1 MKKLFIFA
9 ASSLLMLA
17 SCSESN
23 DFVNNVA
30 QDSPIAFSA
39 YNGNGTRAGYAGD
52 ISSTT
57 LQTTG
62 FGVFAYNTGASDYG
76 ATGHSTM
83 ATTEDTPNWAPNF
96 MWNQQVTYSSG
107 WVYTPLKYWPNGV
120 DTNGASEA
128 TVQKLSFFAYA
139 PYVDVASGSGET
151 GITALSANYVNGDP
165 KVTYALSGSGND
177 VDLLWGTTSTNG
189 ATVGG
194 VAQAGVGSDLKVSDT
209 SVANLNENLTKM
221 NTSGKVGFN
230 FKHAL
235 AKIKDVQ
242 VKVDPDNV
250 NIETDANERP
260 RTKITVSNIT
270 ITSTNFTDNNK
281 SEGEGKKS
289 TKGGVFNLAT
299 GIWNLTET
307 DAAQSSTEQITP
319 TGDSG
324 AHNVLNANMIDPE
337 TVDAAN
343 LFGTTTPSV
352 TTGITGVTTEY
363 VTAYNSTTRRPLML
377 MPGTKPR
384 FTVAITYTV
393 RTEDA
398 NLAAGYSETT
408 QTITKTVDFADPVLL
423 NKQYIL
429 RLSLGL
435 TTIKVDA
442 AVADW
447 VDDGTQVITLP
458 VNVVEP

>member
-1 MKKLFIFA
+1 M
-9 ASSLLMLA
+9 
-17 SCSESN
+17 
-23 DFVNNVA
+23 
-30 QDSPIAFSA
+30 
-39 YNGNGTRAGYAGD
+39 
-52 ISSTT
+52 
-57 LQTTG
+57 
-62 FGVFAYNTGASDYG
+62 
-76 ATGHSTM
+76 
-83 ATTEDTPNWAPNF
+83 
-96 MWNQQVTYSSG
+96 
-107 WVYTPLKYWPNGV
+107 
-120 DTNGASEA
+120 
-128 TVQKLSFFAYA
+128 
-139 PYVDVASGSGET
+139 
-151 GITALSANYVNGDP
+151 
-165 KVTYALSGSGND
+165 SGSGND

-194 VAQAGVGSDLKVSDT
+194 VAQAGVGSDLKVSGT

-242 VKVDPDNV
+242 VNVDPDNV
-250 NIETDANERP
+250 NIQTDANERP
-260 RTKITVSNIT
+260 LTKITVSNIT

-324 AHNVLNANMIDPE
+324 THNVLNAAMIDPA
-337 TVDAAN
+337 TVNAEN
-343 LFGTTTPSV
+343 LFGTTTPEV
-352 TTGITGVTTEY
+352 TTGITGVTTTY

>member
-139 PYVDVASGSGET
+139 PYVASGSGET

>member
-151 GITALSANYVNGDP
+151 
-165 KVTYALSGSGND
+165 GND

-442 AVADW
+442 EVAEWVAD
-447 VDDGTQVITLP
+447 GEQVITLP

>member
-139 PYVDVASGSGET
+139 PYVASGSGET

-442 AVADW
+442 EVAEWD
-447 VDDGTQVITLP
+447 DDGEHTITLP

>member
-83 ATTEDTPNWAPNF
+83 ATTEETPNWAPNF

-139 PYVDVASGSGET
+139 PYVASGSGET
-151 GITALSANYVNGDP
+151 GITALSANNVNGDP

-194 VAQAGVGSDLKVSDT
+194 VAQAGVGSDLKASGE
-209 SVANLNENLTKM
+209 SVAKLNENLTKM
-221 NTSGKVGFN
+221 KTNGKVGFN

-242 VKVDPDNV
+242 VKVDPDV
-250 NIETDANERP
+250 TMEVDANSRP
-260 RTKITVSNIT
+260 LTKITVSNIT
-270 ITSTNFTDNNK
+270 ITSTNYTRTAVT
-281 SEGEGKKS
+281 EGEGYKS

-299 GIWNLTET
+299 GIWTLTE
-307 DAAQSSTEQITP
+307 ANEAQSSTEQITP

-363 VTAYNSTTRRPLML
+363 VTAYNSTNRRPLML
-377 MPGTKPR
+377 MPGTYPR

-398 NLAAGYSETT
+398 NLSAGYSETT
-408 QTITKTVDFADPVLL
+408 QTITKTVDFASPVLL
-423 NKQYIL
+423 NKQYTL
-429 RLSLGL
+429 KLSLGL

-442 AVADW
+442 EVAEWVAD
-447 VDDGTQVITLP
+447 GEQVITLP

>member
-96 MWNQQVTYSSG
+96 MWNQQVRYSSG
-107 WVYTPLKYWPNGV
+107 WVYTPLKYWPNGI

-139 PYVDVASGSGET
+139 PYVASCSGEGS
-151 GITALSANYVNGDP
+151 GITALSANTDAGDP
-165 KVTYALSGSGND
+165 KITYSLSGAGND

-194 VAQAGVGSDLKVSDT
+194 VAQAGVGSDLKVSEV

-221 NTSGKVGFN
+221 KTNGKVGFN

-242 VKVDPDNV
+242 VNVDPDV
-250 NIETDANERP
+250 TMEVDANSRP
-260 RTKITVSNIT
+260 LTKITVSNIT
-270 ITSTNFTDNNK
+270 ITSTNYTRTAVT
-281 SEGEGKKS
+281 EGEGYKS

-299 GIWNLTET
+299 GIWTLTEA
-307 DAAQSSTEQITP
+307 DEAQSSTEQITP

-324 AHNVLNANMIDPE
+324 TYNVLNAAMIDPA
-337 TVDAAN
+337 TVNAEN
-343 LFGTTTPSV
+343 IFGAS
-352 TTGITGVTTEY
+352 GITGVTTDY
-363 VTAYNSTTRRPLML
+363 VTAYNSTDRRPLML
-377 MPGTKPR
+377 MPGTYPR

-398 NLAAGYSETT
+398 NLAEGYSETT
-408 QTITKTVDFADPVLL
+408 QTITKTVDFANPVLL
-423 NKQYIL
+423 NKQYTL
-429 RLSLGL
+429 KLSLGL
-435 TTIKVDA
+435 TSIKVEA
-442 AVADW
+442 VVADW
-447 VDDGTQVITLP
+447 DNDNDGEHTITLP
-458 VNVVEP
+458 VNVVPAEP

>member
-83 ATTEDTPNWAPNF
+83 ATTGETPNWAPNF

-107 WVYTPLKYWPNGV
+107 WVYTPLKYWPNGI
-120 DTNGASEA
+120 DTDGASEA

-139 PYVDVASGSGET
+139 PYVASGSGET
-151 GITALSANYVNGDP
+151 GITALSANNVNGDP

-194 VAQAGVGSDLKVSDT
+194 VAQAGVGSDLKVSEV

-250 NIETDANERP
+250 SIEEDENERP
-260 RTKITVSNIT
+260 LTKITVSNIT
-270 ITSTNFTDNNK
+270 ITSTNYTRTAVT
-281 SEGEGKKS
+281 EGEGYKS

-299 GIWNLTET
+299 GIWTLTEA

-319 TGDSG
+319 TGENG
-324 AHNVLNANMIDPE
+324 ANVLNAAMIDPA
-337 TVDAAN
+337 TVNAAN
-343 LFGTTTPSV
+343 IFGESPAS
-352 TTGITGVTTEY
+352 GITGVTTDY
-363 VTAYNSTTRRPLML
+363 VTAYNSTDRRPLML
-377 MPGTKPR
+377 MPGTYPR

-408 QTITKTVDFADPVLL
+408 QTITKTVDFASPVLL
-423 NKQYIL
+423 NKQYTL
-429 RLSLGL
+429 KLSLGL

-442 AVADW
+442 EVAEWVAD
-447 VDDGTQVITLP
+447 GEQVITLP
-458 VNVVEP
+458 VNVNPVEP

>member
-139 PYVDVASGSGET
+139 PYVASGSGET
-151 GITALSANYVNGDP
+151 GITALSANYENGDP

-442 AVADW
+442 EVAEWVAD
-447 VDDGTQVITLP
+447 GEQVITLP

>member
-83 ATTEDTPNWAPNF
+83 ATTEETPNWAPNF

-107 WVYTPLKYWPNGV
+107 WVYTPLKYWPNGI
-120 DTNGASEA
+120 DTDGASEA

-139 PYVDVASGSGET
+139 PYVASGSGET
-151 GITALSANYVNGDP
+151 GITALSANNVNGDP

-194 VAQAGVGSDLKVSDT
+194 VAQAGVGSDLKVSET

-250 NIETDANERP
+250 SIQEDANERP
-260 RTKITVSNIT
+260 LTKITVSNIT
-270 ITSTNFTDNNK
+270 ITSTNYTRTVSSG
-281 SEGEGKKS
+281 SEPYKS

-299 GIWNLTET
+299 GIWNLTEA

-363 VTAYNSTTRRPLML
+363 VTAYSSTNRRPLML
-377 MPGTKPR
+377 MPGTYPR

-408 QTITKTVDFADPVLL
+408 QTITKTVDFASPVLL
-423 NKQYIL
+423 NKQYTL
-429 RLSLGL
+429 KLSLGL

-442 AVADW
+442 EVAEWVAD
-447 VDDGTQVITLP
+447 GEQVITLP
-458 VNVVEP
+458 VNVNPVEP

>member
-17 SCSESN
+17 SCSQSDEL
-23 DFVNNVA
+23 VNNVA

-39 YNGNGTRAGYAGD
+39 YNGNSTRAGQAGD
-52 ISSTT
+52 MTT
-57 LQTTG
+57 ANLQNTG
-62 FGVFAYNTGASDYG
+62 FGVFAYNTGSSDYG
-76 ATGHSTM
+76 ATGYSTM
-83 ATTEDTPNWAPNF
+83 ATTGDTPNWTPNF

-107 WVYTPLKYWPNGV
+107 WGYTPLKYWPNGI

-139 PYVDVASGSGET
+139 PYVASVSGEGS
-151 GITALSANYVNGDP
+151 GITALSANDEAGDP
-165 KVTYALSGSGND
+165 KITYSLSGAGND

-194 VAQAGVGSDLKVSDT
+194 VAQAGVGSDLKDSEV

-221 NTSGKVGFN
+221 KTNGKVGFN

-242 VKVDPDNV
+242 VKVDPDV
-250 NIETDANERP
+250 TMEVDANSRP
-260 RTKITVSNIT
+260 LTKITVSNIT
-270 ITSTNFTDNNK
+270 ITSTNYTRTAVSSG
-281 SEGEGKKS
+281 SEPYKS

-299 GIWNLTET
+299 GIWNLTEA

-319 TGDSG
+319 TGENG
-324 AHNVLNANMIDPE
+324 ANVLNAAMIDPA
-337 TVDAAN
+337 TVNAAN
-343 LFGTTTPSV
+343 IFGESPAS
-352 TTGITGVTTEY
+352 GITGVTTDY
-363 VTAYNSTTRRPLML
+363 VTAYNSTNRRPLML
-377 MPGTKPR
+377 MPGTYPR

-398 NLAAGYSETT
+398 NLDAGYSETT
-408 QTITKTVDFADPVLL
+408 QTITKTVDFASPVLL
-423 NKQYIL
+423 NKQYTL
-429 RLSLGL
+429 KLSLGL
-435 TTIKVDA
+435 TSIKVDA
-442 AVADW
+442 EVANW
-447 VDDGTQVITLP
+447 GDGSEQVITLP

>member
-83 ATTEDTPNWAPNF
+83 ATTAETPNWAPNF
-96 MWNQQVTYSSG
+96 MWNQWVTYSSG
-107 WVYTPLKYWPNGV
+107 WVYTPLKYWPNGI
-120 DTNGASEA
+120 DTDGASEA

-139 PYVDVASGSGET
+139 PYVASGSGET
-151 GITALSANYVNGDP
+151 GITALSANNVNGDP

-189 ATVGG
+189 NTVGG
-194 VAQAGVGSDLKVSDT
+194 VAQAGVGSDEYSGINV
-209 SVANLNENLTKM
+209 NENLTKM
-221 NTSGKVGFN
+221 NTSGKVGFL

-242 VKVDPDNV
+242 VKIAPDV
-250 NIETDANERP
+250 AIEGTGTRP
-260 RTKITVSNIT
+260 LTKITVSNIT

-281 SEGEGKKS
+281 SEGVGKKS

-299 GIWNLTET
+299 GEWSLTEL
-307 DAAQSSTEQITP
+307 DAAQSSTEQITR

-324 AHNVLNANMIDPE
+324 AHNVLNADMIDPE
-337 TVDAAN
+337 TVNAVTI
-343 LFGTTTPSV
+343 FGESPAS
-352 TTGITGVTTEY
+352 GITGVTTDY

-377 MPGTKPR
+377 MPGTKPE
-384 FTVAITYTV
+384 FTIAITYTV

-408 QTITKTVDFADPVLL
+408 QTITKTVQFGSAVEL
-423 NKQYIL
+423 NKQYTLNLI
-429 RLSLGL
+429 LGL
-435 TTIKVDA
+435 TSIKVEA
-442 AVADW
+442 TVSEW
-447 VDDGTQVITLP
+447 TDGSAPEISLP
-458 VNVVEP
+458 VNVEP

>member
-1 MKKLFIFA
+1 M
-9 ASSLLMLA
+9 
-17 SCSESN
+17 
-23 DFVNNVA
+23 
-30 QDSPIAFSA
+30 
-39 YNGNGTRAGYAGD
+39 
-52 ISSTT
+52 TT
-57 LQTTG
+57 ANLQTTG

-76 ATGHSTM
+76 ATGYSTM
-83 ATTEDTPNWAPNF
+83 ATTGETPNWTPNF

-107 WVYTPLKYWPNGV
+107 WVYTPLKYWPNGI
-120 DTNGASEA
+120 DTNGASQA

-139 PYVDVASGSGET
+139 PYVASGSGET
-151 GITALSANYVNGDP
+151 GITALSANNVNGDP

-194 VAQAGVGSDLKVSDT
+194 VAQAGVGSDLKVSET

-260 RTKITVSNIT
+260 LTKITVSNIT

-307 DAAQSSTEQITP
+307 DAAQSSTEQITS

-324 AHNVLNANMIDPE
+324 AHNVLNADIIDPA
-337 TVDAAN
+337 TVNAAN
-343 LFGTTTPSV
+343 IFGESPAS
-352 TTGITGVTTEY
+352 GITGVTTNY
-363 VTAYNSTTRRPLML
+363 VTAYNSTNRRPLML
-377 MPGTKPR
+377 MPGTYPR

-423 NKQYIL
+423 NKQYTLKL
-429 RLSLGL
+429 RLGL
-435 TTIKVDA
+435 TSIKVDA
-442 AVADW
+442 EVAEWVAD
-447 VDDGTQVITLP
+447 GEQVITLP
-458 VNVVEP
+458 VNVNPVEP

>member
-139 PYVDVASGSGET
+139 PYVASGSGET

-442 AVADW
+442 EVAEWVAD
-447 VDDGTQVITLP
+447 GEQVITLP

>member
-83 ATTEDTPNWAPNF
+83 ATTEETPNWAPNF

-107 WVYTPLKYWPNGV
+107 WVYKPLKYWPNGI

-139 PYVDVASGSGET
+139 PYVASCSGEES
-151 GITALSANYVNGDP
+151 GITALSANTDAGDP
-165 KVTYALSGSGND
+165 KITYSLSGTGND

-189 ATVGG
+189 ATVND
-194 VAQAGVGSDLKVSDT
+194 VAQAGVGSDLKISEV

-221 NTSGKVGFN
+221 KTNGKVGFN

-242 VKVDPDNV
+242 VNVDPDVTMEVDENS
-250 NIETDANERP
+250 RP
-260 RTKITVSNIT
+260 LTKITVSNIT
-270 ITSTNFTDNNK
+270 ITSTNYTRTAVSSG
-281 SEGEGKKS
+281 SEPYKS

-299 GIWNLTET
+299 GIWNLTEA

-324 AHNVLNANMIDPE
+324 AHNVLNAAMIDPA
-337 TVDAAN
+337 TVNAEN
-343 LFGTTTPSV
+343 LFGAS
-352 TTGITGVTTEY
+352 GITGVTTDY
-363 VTAYNSTTRRPLML
+363 VTAYNSTNRRPLML
-377 MPGTKPR
+377 MPGTYPR

-408 QTITKTVDFADPVLL
+408 QTITKTVDFASPVLL
-423 NKQYIL
+423 NKQYTL
-429 RLSLGL
+429 KLSLGL
-435 TTIKVDA
+435 TSIKVDA
-442 AVADW
+442 DVADW
-447 VDDGTQVITLP
+447 VDGSEQVITLP
-458 VNVVEP
+458 VNVVPAEP

>member
-52 ISSTT
+52 INSTT

-62 FGVFAYNTGASDYG
+62 FGVFAYNTGVSDYG

-83 ATTEDTPNWAPNF
+83 ATPANLAPNF
-96 MWNQQVTYSSG
+96 MWNQKVTYSSG
-107 WVYTPLKYWPNGV
+107 WTYTPLKYWPNGV
-120 DTNGASEA
+120 DTDGASQA

-139 PYVDVASGSGET
+139 PYVASASDIGGT
-151 GITALSANYVNGDP
+151 GITALSENDDNGDP
-165 KVTYALSGSGND
+165 TVTYALSGSGND

-194 VAQAGVGSDLKVSDT
+194 VAQAGVGSDEYPGINV
-209 SVANLNENLTKM
+209 NENLTKM
-221 NTSGKVGFN
+221 NTSGTVGFL

-250 NIETDANERP
+250 DIETDAKGRP
-260 RTKITVSNIT
+260 LTKITVSNIT
-270 ITSTNFTDNNK
+270 ITSTNFTDHDK
-281 SEGEGKKS
+281 TGGGGKKS

-299 GIWNLTET
+299 GKWTLDEL
-307 DAAQSSTEQITP
+307 DDAQSSTEYITP
-319 TGDSG
+319 TGVFNSV
-324 AHNVLNANMIDPE
+324 ACNALKSTIVDPA
-337 TVDAAN
+337 TVDSTTI
-343 LFGTTTPSV
+343 FGEITPSEV
-352 TTGITGVTTEY
+352 TTGITGVTADY

-377 MPGTKPR
+377 MPGTKPQ
-384 FTVAITYTV
+384 FTIAITYTV
-393 RTEDA
+393 RTKDA
-398 NLAAGYSETT
+398 NLAPDGYSQTT
-408 QTITKTVDFADPVLL
+408 QTITKTVQFGSAVEL
-423 NKQYIL
+423 NKQYTL
-429 RLSLGL
+429 KLSLGL
-435 TTIKVDA
+435 TSIKVEA
-442 AVADW
+442 EVANWDN
-447 VDDGTQVITLP
+447 DESEHVISLP
-458 VNVVEP
+458 LNVEP

>member
-39 YNGNGTRAGYAGD
+39 YNGNGTRTGYAGD

-76 ATGHSTM
+76 ATGYSTM
-83 ATTEDTPNWAPNF
+83 ATTAETPNWAPNF
-96 MWNQQVTYSSG
+96 MYNQQVTYSSG

-120 DTNGASEA
+120 DTDGASQA

-139 PYVDVASGSGET
+139 PYVVSASGET
-151 GITALSANYVNGDP
+151 GITALSANNVNGDP

-189 ATVGG
+189 ATVGN
-194 VAQAGVGSDLKVSDT
+194 VAQAGVASDEYSGINV
-209 SVANLNENLTKM
+209 NENLTKM

-242 VKVDPDNV
+242 VKIAPDV
-250 NIETDANERP
+250 SIEGTGTRP
-260 RTKITVSNIT
+260 LTKITVSNIT
-270 ITSTNFTDNNK
+270 ITSTNFTDTDK

-299 GIWNLTET
+299 GKWTLTEA
-307 DAAQSSTEQITP
+307 DAAQSSTEQITR

-324 AHNVLNANMIDPE
+324 AHNVLNSTIVDPE
-337 TVDAAN
+337 TVSAATI
-343 LFGTTTPSV
+343 FGVSPAS
-352 TTGITGVTTEY
+352 GITGVTTDY

-377 MPGTKPR
+377 MPGTKPQ
-384 FTVAITYTV
+384 FIIAITYTV

-408 QTITKTVDFADPVLL
+408 QTITKTVQFGSAVEL
-423 NKQYIL
+423 NKQYTLNLI
-429 RLSLGL
+429 LGL
-435 TTIKVDA
+435 TSIKVEA
-442 AVADW
+442 TVSEW
-447 VDDGTQVITLP
+447 TDGSALEISLP
-458 VNVVEP
+458 VNVAP